1 MTELK
6 VPAAGDAVA
15 EVQLV
20 EWMVADGAT
29 VKEGDI
35 IYAIES
41 EKSVLDIESP
51 ASGTLQILEQAGGT
65 YSVGH
70 LVGRIA

>member
-1 MTELK
+1 MTELRI
-6 VPAAGDAVA
+6 PAAGDAVA

-20 EWMVADGAT
+20 EWMVTDGAS
-29 VKEGDI
+29 VKEGEI

-51 ASGTLQILEQAGGT
+51 ATGTLQILEQPGGT
-65 YSVGH
+65 LPIGH
-70 LVGRIA
+70 LVGKIV